1 MKYIHQRKDW
11 PNWRWDAAVVAG
23 PLAELSLALGKFVGR
38 LSSLGFAVQQDAVHE
53 MLSTEI
59 LESAA
64 IEGERLN
71 REDVRSSV
79 AKRMELVLSAPAA
92 ATTHATEARVDM
104 LLDATRRWREPMTL
118 QRLCAWHAALFPTGY
133 SGVTQIAVA
142 RLRDDE
148 QGAMQVI
155 SRHGMLERVHFTAPT
170 AAVLPGE
177 MARFLAWVNDEASD
191 MPWLVK
197 TALAHLWFL
206 TLHPFDDGNGR
217 LARAL
222 TEYLLAKGEQS
233 ELRFYSLSAQIQQ
246 EKPDYYNELERAQ
259 RGEMDVTRWVAWFLG
274 CHLRAIQSAEARL
287 AGVLAKADFWREY
300 AQAPFSATQRKIIK
314 LLFDGFEGHLTT
326 SKWAKIGKVS
336 QDTALREI
344 SALVAQGVLRQVGQG
359 RSTHYVLRSACE
371 ATAK

>member
-1 MKYIHQRKDW
+1 
-11 PNWRWDAAVVAG
+11 
-23 PLAELSLALGKFVGR
+23 
-38 LSSLGFAVQQDAVHE
+38 
-53 MLSTEI
+53 
-59 LESAA
+59 
-64 IEGERLN
+64 
-71 REDVRSSV
+71 
-79 AKRMELVLSAPAA
+79 
-92 ATTHATEARVDM
+92 
-104 LLDATRRWREPMTL
+104 
-118 QRLCAWHAALFPTGY
+118 
-133 SGVTQIAVA
+133 
-142 RLRDDE
+142 
-148 QGAMQVI
+148 
-155 SRHGMLERVHFTAPT
+155 
-170 AAVLPGE
+170 
-177 MARFLAWVNDEASD
+177 

-300 AQAPFSATQRKIIK
+300 AQAPFTATQRKIIN

-326 SKWAKIGKVS
+326 SKWAKICKVS

-344 SALVAQGVLRQVGQG
+344 SALVAQGVLQQVGQG
-359 RSTHYVLRSACE
+359 RSTHYVLCSAGE
-371 ATAK
+371 VPAKG